1 MKRKSFERLSRLRPG
16 HSRGKPAH
24 LLSVVAVLLIGA
36 TVAHAQDF
44 EGDRFTLRGFG
55 TLGATTHDADGI
67 EFRRDTGQVH
77 GATAGDA
84 TFETDSLAGVQIDA
98 RISSELDVV
107 IQGVTHQRAEG
118 DWTPEMTQGFLRW
131 KPDES
136 LVLRAG
142 RVGYD
147 IYLLAESR
155 QVGYSYLAVRPS
167 PEFYGQITNDSIDG
181 ADVSYTRRAGRGL
194 VRARLFGGGGSG
206 ELAFADGTHRDAV
219 GDVNGATFDYIYR
232 GWTARVAYVRFSYEA
247 GAEIPL
253 LVGALR
259 ATGFPSAAAVADDLD
274 KDVYISDGVQ
284 IGVAYDDGPVLAQIM
299 YGAITSDSLAGPEF
313 DKTIRAVRLSIRP
326 VDAVPRAC
334 GLDRPEPRAR
344 RRPAADSAT
353 RAAERGGGRHPDGD
367 ALHAAHHV
375 AGPAL
380 RLLVAC
386 RFQTAG
392 RLHARQR
399 FFADVRPAP
408 GARRSLRH
416 DGDHRRRGL
425 RVLSAP

>member
-1 MKRKSFERLSRLRPG
+1 M
-16 HSRGKPAH
+16 
-24 LLSVVAVLLIGA
+24 AVLLVGA
-36 TVAHAQDF
+36 AVAHAQDF

-55 TLGATTHDADGI
+55 TLGVTTHDADGI
-67 EFRRDTGQVH
+67 EFRRDTGQAH

-118 DWTPEMTQGFLRW
+118 DWTPEVTQGFLRW

-219 GDVNGATFDYIYR
+219 GDVYGATFDYIYR
-232 GWTARVAYVRFSYEA
+232 GWTGRVAFVRFSYEA

-274 KDVYISDGVQ
+274 KDVYKSDGVQ

-313 DKTIRAVRLSIRP
+313 DKTYALLGYRFGQWTPFLAHAGSTDRNPVR
-326 VDAVPRAC
+326 DA
-334 GLDRPEPRAR
+334 GLPPI
-344 RRPAADSAT
+344 PHT

-380 RLLVAC
+380 RLLVAR
-386 RFQTAG
+386 RFQAAG